1 VAARCDGSGQEVV
14 EIQGRRIPVHR
25 PTSSGTSKPALIR
38 EHLMEGLWDFLRSLH
53 DAYGINLVHFYDSFE
68 RGRLL
73 RGMWTTLKLAMVC
86 IGLSVLIGIIGA
98 WLQGSRY
105 RILKAVVQGYIQ
117 FFRNTPPLVQMY
129 FFYFAL
135 GPLMPRIVS
144 EHGIAQPMLGSF
156 EWAVISLS
164 FFAGAFNV
172 EIFRSGVEAV
182 QKSTVEAADSL
193 GLNRWQ
199 TYRLVVL
206 PLAVRVCLPALNN
219 NLVNLAKTTTQA
231 YAIAVPETLFVAS
244 QIWSDRINV
253 LEMMVTLLTFYLLLV
268 GIFVWMMSRLERA
281 LRVPGFGQ

>member
-1 VAARCDGSGQEVV
+1 MDQ
-14 EIQGRRIPVHR
+14 I
-25 PTSSGTSKPALIR
+25 
-38 EHLMEGLWDFLRSLH
+38 WDFLRQLH
-53 DAYGINLVHFYDSFE
+53 DTHGVNLVHFYDDFE

-73 RGMWTTLKLAMVC
+73 RGMWTTLKLASLC
-86 IGLSVLIGIIGA
+86 ILLSVVIGIVGA
-98 WLQGSRY
+98 WAQGSRS
-105 RILKAVVQGYIQ
+105 RLLRAVVQGYIQ

-135 GPLMPRIVS
+135 GPMMPRV
-144 EHGIAQPMLGSF
+144 ENEYGIPQPMLGSF
-156 EWAVISLS
+156 EWAMLSLS

-182 QKSTVEAADSL
+182 QKATVEAAESL
-193 GLNRWQ
+193 GFSRWQ
-199 TYRLVVL
+199 VYREVVL

-253 LEMMVTLLTFYLLLV
+253 LEMMITLLTFYLMIV
-268 GIFVWMMSRLERA
+268 GVFVWLMGRLERA
-281 LRVPGFGQ
+281 LRVPGFGK